1 MLKFLLT
8 QNLAD
13 EVTDVVSDNVN
24 FWSWNTIVKYFE
36 DSFPTVLDFLVK
48 LIIAIIVLLVGRKII
63 QLVRKICP
71 KISEQNKLG

>member
-36 DSFPTVLDFLVK
+36 DSFPTVRFSCKTDYCDYRT
-48 LIIAIIVLLVGRKII
+48 AGWT
-63 QLVRKICP
+63 QNYTAGSKICP

>member
-36 DSFPTVLDFLVK
+36 IHF
-48 LIIAIIVLLVGRKII
+48 
-63 QLVRKICP
+63 QLC
-71 KISEQNKLG
+71 

>member
-63 QLVRKICP
+63 QLVRKL
-71 KISEQNKLG
+71 SENF

>member
-48 LIIAIIVLLVGRKII
+48 LIIAGWT
-63 QLVRKICP
+63 QNYTAGSKICP